1 MKLTFYGA
9 AREVTGSC
17 YLLETAGKNLLIDC
31 GMRQGPDIYEKQ
43 TLAFNAQ
50 RIHAVLLTHAHIDH
64 SGLLPLLYKNG
75 FRGKI
80 YMTRSTRDL
89 ANIMLLDSAHI
100 QEFESEWR
108 NRRAKRGEETP
119 YSPLYETKDV
129 QALIKQFRPCD
140 YEQPI
145 EILGGGGISIR
156 FVDAGHLLGS
166 SSIEITTTE
175 NGVTRKIVFSGDI
188 GNINK
193 PIIKNPTYLKDA
205 DYVIMESTYGDR
217 SHEEE
222 KDQVTELAGIIQDA
236 FNRGGNVIIPSFAV
250 GRMQELLYLIRE
262 IKERKLVSYKYGNG
276 VFPVYLDSPLAVDAT
291 EVFKKADYS
300 CFDEET
306 RKILAEGKNP
316 LSFEGLITSST
327 TDESKAINSDP
338 NPKVILSASGMCEAG
353 RIRHH
358 LKHNIWRED
367 STVLFAGYQ
376 VEGTLG
382 RIIMDGA
389 QQIRMFS
396 ETIDVK
402 AKIKKLSGTSSHAD
416 DKELIEWIRH
426 FEKPLKRVFVV
437 HGEEETALIF
447 SRRLKSQL
455 GLENT
460 VPYPEAC
467 WDLIN
472 DVSLSE
478 GAPRVKE
485 ARPERRQAVKSGPYL
500 DLVRAGQKLIE
511 IIKKN
516 DGVANYELKRF
527 THDIESISKKYDIDK

>member
-17 YLLETAGKNLLIDC
+17 FLLETAGKNILIDC

-43 TLAFNAQ
+43 TLSFNAQ
-50 RIHAVLLTHAHIDH
+50 RIHAVLITHAHIDH

-108 NRRAKRGEETP
+108 NRRAKRGDETP

-129 QALIKQFRPCD
+129 LAVIKQFRPCD
-140 YEQPI
+140 YDQPI
-145 EILGGGGISIR
+145 EILGGGALSIR

-166 SSIEITTTE
+166 SSIEVTATE
-175 NGVTRKIVFSGDI
+175 DGNTRKIVFSGDI
-188 GNINK
+188 GKKNR
-193 PIIKNPTYLKDA
+193 PIINNPTYLKDA
-205 DYVIMESTYGDR
+205 DFVVMESTYGDR
-217 SHEEE
+217 AHELEQ
-222 KDQVTELAGIIQDA
+222 DQVKELADIIQET

-250 GRMQELLYLIRE
+250 GRMQELLYLLRE
-262 IKERKLVSYKYGNG
+262 IKERNLVIYKYGNG
-276 VFPVYLDSPLAVDAT
+276 VFPVYVDSPLALEAT
-291 EVFKKADYS
+291 EVFKKADRA
-300 CFDEET
+300 CLDEAT
-306 RKILAEGKNP
+306 RAILDKGKNP
-316 LSFEGLITSST
+316 LSFDGLITSST
-327 TDESKAINSDP
+327 TEESKNINFDL

-382 RIIMDGA
+382 RIILDGVE
-389 QQIRMFS
+389 QIRLFS
-396 ETIDVK
+396 ETISVK
-402 AKIKKLSGTSSHAD
+402 AKIKKLSGTSAHAD
-416 DKELIEWIRH
+416 DAELIEWVKH
-426 FEKPLKRVFVV
+426 FEKPLKRVFVI
-437 HGEEETALIF
+437 HGEEEVSLIF
-447 SRRLKSQL
+447 ARRLKTQL
-455 GLENT
+455 GLDSS
-460 VPYPEAC
+460 VPYPEAS
-467 WDLIN
+467 WDLIG

-478 GAPRVKE
+478 GAPRIKE
-485 ARPERRQAVKSGPYL
+485 QRAERRVVKNGHYQ
-500 DLVRAGQKLIE
+500 DLLNAGLKLLE

-516 DGVANYELKRF
+516 EGVANYELKRF
-527 THDIESISKKYDIDK
+527 THDLESLAKKYDIDK